1 MRATAGEDERPFLN
15 LSGIQKYAFCPRQWA
30 LISLEDRWSDN
41 LHTVLGSLFHENAHG
56 GLRAEKRGRTLTVRR
71 LSVCSR
77 ELGIAGVCDVVEFIE
92 DKRGVPVFGREGRFR
107 PVPVEYKK
115 GKGMFKE
122 ADSLQLCAQAVCLEE
137 MLCCRIGEAFIYY
150 GEPKRRTAIPLDEG
164 LRQKVLACVKGM
176 RALYEGKS
184 IPKPAKKKGC
194 GGCSLAAVCLPE
206 LADKSTEYILSHI
219 GEGGD
224 A

>member
-1 MRATAGEDERPFLN
+1 MCGTSSEDNLVLN

-30 LISLEDRWSDN
+30 LTALEDRWADN
-41 LHTVLGSLFHENAHG
+41 LHTVLGSQFHQNAHA
-56 GLRAEKRGRTLTVRR
+56 GLRAEKRGRTLTVRH

-77 ELGIAGVCDVVEFIE
+77 KLGIAGVCDVVEFIE
-92 DKRGVPVFGREGRFR
+92 DERGVPVFGREGRFR

-115 GKGMFKE
+115 GRGLFKD
-122 ADSLQLCAQAVCLEE
+122 ADSLQLCAQALCLEE
-137 MLCCRIGEAFIYY
+137 MLCCRIDEAFVYY
-150 GEPKRRTAIPLDEG
+150 NEPKRRASVALDDG
-164 LRQKVLACVKGM
+164 LRQKTLACIKGM
-176 RALYEGKS
+176 RALFERNC

-206 LADKSTEYILSHI
+206 LEDKSAAYLAAHI
-219 GEGGD
+219 KEEGD